1 MKTAEKSRFDTRLTK
16 EQKVLFEYAAH
27 LGGFRTLTDFVLN
40 SVQEKAR
47 KIVEDHEIILA
58 SKRDQQLFFRSVM
71 NPQKPNEKL
80 RKAALKYKK
89 AAGL

>member
-16 EQKVLFEYAAH
+16 EQKALFEYAAH

-47 KIVEDHEIILA
+47 KIVEEHETILA
-58 SKRDQQLFFRSVM
+58 SKRDQQLFFQAIM
-71 NPQKPNEKL
+71 IPQKPNEKL